1 MLRQP
6 SAGCGASI
14 ASRGS
19 CRLSFVPSPRGQRG
33 RGASGQRFGLV
44 LPSNPHVRCGAF
56 QGTEGHLYAWRDG
69 SKAGSGAQPVQQPQA
84 ELPRLELELLALPP
98 RNMRRCILAACTIVA
113 AAAAA
118 AQRTAG
124 SYRNPTWG
132 KKLGYFAGSCSPDGE
147 APAPRG
153 ETTYVW
159 GLLLFVVAFNVACFV
174 ATRDDDVLRDT
185 TEVLRDI
192 RRARY
197 EDEPGLTGESLD
209 ALFEEEDVLP
219 ATASKLTRLADRC
232 DWNAWNLATIT
243 GDYDPDHTT
252 LPRWR
257 AQGRA
262 AIIRGTA
269 EKMGI
274 DEAEVRRRAARYGF
288 WGEAFE
294 RDVALAEI
302 N

>member
-1 MLRQP
+1 
-6 SAGCGASI
+6 
-14 ASRGS
+14 
-19 CRLSFVPSPRGQRG
+19 
-33 RGASGQRFGLV
+33 
-44 LPSNPHVRCGAF
+44 
-56 QGTEGHLYAWRDG
+56 
-69 SKAGSGAQPVQQPQA
+69 
-84 ELPRLELELLALPP
+84 
-98 RNMRRCILAACTIVA
+98 MRRFMLSACTVVTA
-113 AAAAA
+113 GAAA
-118 AQRTAG
+118 AQTSSR
-124 SYRNPTWG
+124 YRNVAWS
-132 KKLGYFAGSCSPDGE
+132 KKLSYFAGSCSPDGE
-147 APAPRG
+147 APPPRG

-185 TEVLRDI
+185 PEVLRDI

-252 LPRWR
+252 IPRWR

-262 AIIRGTA
+262 AIIRDTA
-269 EKMGI
+269 ARMGV
-274 DEAEVRRRAARYGF
+274 DEGEVRRRAARCGF

-294 RDVALAEI
+294 RDVVLTEI
-302 N
+302 D

>member
-1 MLRQP
+1 M
-6 SAGCGASI
+6 
-14 ASRGS
+14 RG
-19 CRLSFVPSPRGQRG
+19 L
-33 RGASGQRFGLV
+33 
-44 LPSNPHVRCGAF
+44 
-56 QGTEGHLYAWRDG
+56 
-69 SKAGSGAQPVQQPQA
+69 
-84 ELPRLELELLALPP
+84 
-98 RNMRRCILAACTIVA
+98 LAACTIMA
-113 AAAAA
+113 AAASAA
-118 AQRTAG
+118 HASSR
-124 SYRNPTWG
+124 YRNVAWS
-132 KKLGYFAGSCSPDGE
+132 KKLSYFAGSCSPDGE

-257 AQGRA
+257 IQGRVALIRDTA
-262 AIIRGTA
+262 ARLGVA
-269 EKMGI
+269 E
-274 DEAEVRRRAARYGF
+274 EEVRRRAARRG
-288 WGEAFE
+288 WMGEAFE
-294 RDVALAEI
+294 RDVELSELGPPDDGYRMWPRVHYPI
-302 N
+302 P

>member
-1 MLRQP
+1 MV
-6 SAGCGASI
+6 SA
-14 ASRGS
+14 
-19 CRLSFVPSPRGQRG
+19 
-33 RGASGQRFGLV
+33 
-44 LPSNPHVRCGAF
+44 
-56 QGTEGHLYAWRDG
+56 W
-69 SKAGSGAQPVQQPQA
+69 
-84 ELPRLELELLALPP
+84 
-98 RNMRRCILAACTIVA
+98 TIVA

-118 AQRTAG
+118 AAPASPVCTDAH
-124 SYRNPTWG
+124 TWS
-132 KKLGYFAGSCSPDGE
+132 KKLSYSGSPEGE
-147 APAPRG
+147 AH
-153 ETTYVW
+153 TYVW

-185 TEVLRDI
+185 PEVLRDI

-257 AQGRA
+257 IQGRA
-262 AIIRGTA
+262 ALIRDTA
-269 EKMGI
+269 KRLGV
-274 DEAEVRRRAARYGF
+274 DEAEVRRRAARRG
-288 WGEAFE
+288 WMGEAFE
-294 RDVALAEI
+294 RDVELSELGPPDDGYRTWPRVHYPI
-302 N
+302 P